1 MRKRLRKLS
10 VVQTSTVAGV
20 LYGLLGL
27 LVVPFI
33 LTFGL
38 FEGSEGMPFGIG
50 GGLIGALVIPVGY
63 GLLGFIGTAVACLL
77 YNAIARITGGI
88 EFEVEDL
95 VG

>member
-1 MRKRLRKLS
+1 
-10 VVQTSTVAGV
+10 
-20 LYGLLGL
+20 
-27 LVVPFI
+27 
-33 LTFGL
+33 
-38 FEGSEGMPFGIG
+38 MPFGIG